1 MDFDQYGYFRDEKNP
16 YLAASEYGAQI
27 DPMGLR
33 TVLNEYYRKYRLPI
47 LITENGLGAADSL
60 GEDGQVHDPYRID
73 YLRSHIR
80 ACAQAMEDGVE
91 LMGYCPWSV
100 MDLLS
105 SHQGF
110 RKRYGLIYVDRDD
123 KELRS
128 LRRIPKDSFYWY
140 RDVIRN
146 GGRT

>member
-1 MDFDQYGYFRDEKNP
+1 MRF
-16 YLAASEYGAQI
+16 ASA
-27 DPMGLR
+27 
-33 TVLNEYYRKYRLPI
+33 PI
-47 LITENGLGAADSL
+47 ANTSL
-60 GEDGQVHDPYRID
+60 VSFSTM
-73 YLRSHIR
+73 RSHIR

-146 GGRT
+146 GGPGGE